1 MTAGIDSAYKPNQ
14 QLFAQLFVSQKNTP
28 LFIANLD
35 KLR

>member
-1 MTAGIDSAYKPNQ
+1 MRAGIDSAYKPNQ
-14 QLFAQLFVSQKNTP
+14 QLFVSQKNTP